1 MPFIN
6 SQDPGAPRVTVYICC
21 SLKTR
26 ALKIYSNLEGQL
38 HFHSL
43 TPHLRLAQSYTWPPE
58 PPENAQL
65 KQTYLQ
71 IWLFFFFPPN
81 QIFRCHWFSRT
92 VDENLQEGLFDMK
105 VLLSCYILGRR
116 ARMERENSLML
127 WSCCHYPRDDSL
139 RQYGRALQITVI

>member
-6 SQDPGAPRVTVYICC
+6 SQDPGAPRVTVYIRC

-26 ALKIYSNLEGQL
+26 ALKIYSNLEVQL

-43 TPHLRLAQSYTWPPE
+43 TPHLRLAQSYMASRTTGKCPAE
-58 PPENAQL
+58 TNLSSNLA
-65 KQTYLQ
+65 
-71 IWLFFFFPPN
+71 FFFFPPN

-92 VDENLQEGLFDMK
+92 VEENLQEGLFDMK

-127 WSCCHYPRDDSL
+127 WSCCHYPRDNIL
-139 RQYGRALQITVI
+139 RWYGQALQITVI